1 MEKLAERK
9 RSKNCKLSAEKDIGA
24 ENYVRRANFLEK
36 LINCA
41 INASRHPTFSLTP
54 RNCLEE
60 CDDDCKGNEE
70 GFRDECE
77 MTDVARSLDISISA
91 EKLLFDAHSFSFSAF
106 IASQLRGASIMFVL
120 WAFELG
126 AKMCST
132 VVPAQKSDCP
142 LRYSTLCHQFTIHM
156 ASLFWSLCL

>member
-1 MEKLAERK
+1 MEKSAERK
-9 RSKNCKLSAEKDIGA
+9 QSKNCKLSAEKDIGA

-106 IASQLRGASIMFVL
+106 IASQLRAASIMFVL
-120 WAFELG
+120 
-126 AKMCST
+126 
-132 VVPAQKSDCP
+132 
-142 LRYSTLCHQFTIHM
+142 
-156 ASLFWSLCL
+156 

>member
-54 RNCLEE
+54 RNC
-60 CDDDCKGNEE
+60 DDDCAGNEE

-91 EKLLFDAHSFSFSAF
+91 EKLLFDAHITLIFFLRLHC
-106 IASQLRGASIMFVL
+106 IAAKRSIDHV
-120 WAFELG
+120 
-126 AKMCST
+126 
-132 VVPAQKSDCP
+132 CP
-142 LRYSTLCHQFTIHM
+142 LSF
-156 ASLFWSLCL
+156 